1 MAEPRVVAV
10 VTLLEYP
17 DIVQNSDEWLAA
29 RRGIV
34 TSSVVGRLITPVK
47 LAAAKNDAARNV
59 VAAIVAE
66 RITGQTDDGG
76 VSWDMLQGREREPY
90 ARDAYSTNH
99 GAVREM
105 GFMARDDWGFSIG
118 WSPDGLVGDDG
129 CIEIKCPRAKAHLA
143 TIVADEVPAE
153 HTAQIQTALL
163 VSGRAWCDFVS
174 FYGGMPLYRKR
185 VLPDPRW
192 RDAIVDALTAFEA
205 QAEQMAAAYW
215 AAAPGLPATEAI
227 PDFEVVI

>member
-1 MAEPRVVAV
+1 M
-10 VTLLEYP
+10 TLREYP
-17 DIVQNSDEWLAA
+17 GITQRSEEWWAV

-34 TSSVVGRLITPVK
+34 TASVVGRLITPAN
-47 LAAAKNDAARNV
+47 LAVAKNEAARNAG
-59 VAAIVAE
+59 AAIVAE
-66 RITGQTDDGG
+66 RITGRTDDGGG
-76 VSWDMLQGREREPY
+76 VSWDMLRGIEHELY
-90 ARDAYSTNH
+90 AREAYSANY

-105 GFMARDDWGFSIG
+105 GFMARDDWGFTIG
-118 WSPDGLVGDDG
+118 WSPDGLVGDEG
-129 CIEIKCPRAKAHLA
+129 CLEIKCPRAKGHLA

-192 RDAIVDALTAFEA
+192 RDAIVAAVTAFEA
-205 QAEQMAAAYW
+205 QAEEMAAAYRT
-215 AAAPGLPATEAI
+215 AVQGLPATEAI
-227 PDFEVVI
+227 PDLEVVI

>member
-1 MAEPRVVAV
+1 MALR
-10 VTLLEYP
+10 LYP
-17 DIVQNSDEWLAA
+17 GIVQLSDEWWAV

-34 TSSVVGRLITPVK
+34 TSSVIGRLITPAK
-47 LAAAKNDAARNV
+47 LAVAGNEAARAV
-59 VAAIVAE
+59 VAALTAE
-66 RITGQTDDGG
+66 RITGRTDQGG
-76 VSWDMLQGREREPY
+76 MSWDMIRGREHEPY

-99 GAVREM
+99 AAVREM

-129 CIEIKCPRAKAHLA
+129 CIEIKCPRAKGHLA
-143 TIVADEVPAE
+143 TIVADEVPVE

-192 RDAIVDALTAFEA
+192 REAIVAAVTAFEE
-205 QAEQMAAAYW
+205 QAEHLAAAYR
-215 AAAPGLPATEAI
+215 AAAEGLPATEAI
-227 PDFEVVI
+227 PDFEVVL

>member
-1 MAEPRVVAV
+1 MALR
-10 VTLLEYP
+10 EYP
-17 DIVQNSDEWLAA
+17 DIVQRSDEWLAL

-34 TSSVVGRLITPVK
+34 TASVVGRLVTAAK
-47 LAAAKNDAARNV
+47 LAVARNEAARNV

-66 RITGQTDDGG
+66 RVTGQSDDDGA
-76 VSWDMLQGREREPY
+76 VSWDMLRGREHEPY
-90 ARDAYSTNH
+90 ARESYAANH
-99 GAVREM
+99 AAVREM
-105 GFMARDDWGFSIG
+105 GFMARDDWGFTIG

-129 CIEIKCPRAKAHLA
+129 CLEIKCPRAKRHLA
-143 TIVADEVPAE
+143 TVVADEVPAE

-174 FYGGMPLYRKR
+174 FHGGMPLYRKR

-192 RDAIVDALTAFEA
+192 REAIVAAVTAVEE
-205 QAEQMAAAYW
+205 QAEQMDAAYRAAA
-215 AAAPGLPATEAI
+215 AGLPATEAI

>member
-1 MAEPRVVAV
+1 MALR
-10 VTLLEYP
+10 EYP
-17 DIVQNSDEWLAA
+17 DIVQRTDEWLAV

-34 TSSVVGRLITPVK
+34 TSSVVGRLVTPAK
-47 LAAAKNDAARNV
+47 LAPAKNDTARNA

-66 RITGQTDDGG
+66 RITGHTDDGA
-76 VSWDMLQGREREPY
+76 VSWDMLQGRDREPY
-90 ARDAYSTNH
+90 ARDAYATH
-99 GAVREM
+99 HAGVREM
-105 GFMARDDWGFSIG
+105 GFMARDDWGFTIG

-129 CIEIKCPRAKAHLA
+129 CIEIKCPRAKQHIK

-185 VLPDPRW
+185 VLPDPEW
-192 RDAIVDALTAFEA
+192 HAAIVGAVTAFEE
-205 QAEQMAAAYW
+205 QAEQMAAAYR
-215 AAAPGLPATEAI
+215 AATRGMPATEAI
-227 PDFEVVI
+227 PDFEVVL

>member
-1 MAEPRVVAV
+1 M
-10 VTLLEYP
+10 TLREYP
-17 DIVQNSDEWLAA
+17 DIVQRSDEWQAL

-34 TSSVVGRLITPVK
+34 TSTVVGRLITPTK
-47 LAAAKNDAARNV
+47 LAAAKNEAARNV

-66 RITGQTDDGG
+66 RITGRSDDDGA
-76 VSWDMLQGREREPY
+76 VSWDMLRGIEHELY
-90 ARDAYSTNH
+90 ARESYSTH
-99 GAVREM
+99 HAPVREM

-129 CIEIKCPRAKAHLA
+129 CIEIKCPRAKGHLA

-163 VSGRAWCDFVS
+163 VSGRAWCDYVS
-174 FYGGMPLYRKR
+174 FYGGLPLYRKR

-192 RDAIVDALTAFEA
+192 REAIVAAVTAFEE
-205 QAEQMAAAYW
+205 QAEQLAAAYRV
-215 AAAPGLPATEAI
+215 AAEGLPATEAI
-227 PDFEVVI
+227 PDLEVVL